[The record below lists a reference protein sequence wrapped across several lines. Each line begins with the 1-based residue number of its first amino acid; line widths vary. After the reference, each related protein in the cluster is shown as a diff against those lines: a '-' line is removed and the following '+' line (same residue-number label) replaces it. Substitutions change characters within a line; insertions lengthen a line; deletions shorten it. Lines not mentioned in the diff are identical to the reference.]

1 MQMCDNY
8 LLWFELI
15 YHEEPIPFT
24 FDLGVV
30 KSIKSCQD
38 VHID

>member
-1 MQMCDNY
+1 MQMCVNY